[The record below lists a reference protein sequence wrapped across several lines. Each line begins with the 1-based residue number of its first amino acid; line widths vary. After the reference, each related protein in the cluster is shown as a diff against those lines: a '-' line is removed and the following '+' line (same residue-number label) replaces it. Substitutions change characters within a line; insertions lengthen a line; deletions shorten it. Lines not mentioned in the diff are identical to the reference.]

1 MAALRIP
8 NITLPGA
15 LLSTRLHIH
24 AGIRLQRS
32 VLASAGKG
40 RRGGSSS
47 DGGGNGAGRGKTGRT
62 KQEPGRGGDSSA
74 DTITEDVEVFN
85 INTGWNIDALS
96 GSEAS
101 ELLDGFEGGWS
112 VESFEEDEDE
122 NEEDFSDEDEEDL
135 DFEDEDDSD
144 DDDDTVLSTSGASKK
159 GTSTSKKQPAGDSV
173 IGATTKAERD
183 LLATLPAHMVKRLNE
198 MQNEADEEASRL
210 APSNQRK
217 VSARQK
223 THRRLKIV
231 AGYAA
236 GIRILSPQGDQTRPM
251 MEMVRGA
258 VFSMIASLHGCP
270 GGMPEGT
277 RWLDLFAGT
286 GAVGI
291 EALSR
296 GCSEAHFVELSP
308 WVASNCLQ
316 PNLEKC
322 GVEGESI
329 VHTTRAEDFLK
340 RSATVPRFAGG
351 AFDFISVC
359 PPYEAVSYPEL
370 YELLENSPLVHDT
383 SIIVVEYPKK
393 VVHEIR
399 DRIGPLVKL
408 RDRKYGRTLV
418 AIYGPDDGEND
429 YEEDEYDS
437 RSDSADEE

>member
-1 MAALRIP
+1 MAALRIRCFTSP
-8 NITLPGA
+8 SA
-15 LLSTRLHIH
+15 LLSSRPYIH
-24 AGIRLQRS
+24 TEPYAQRS
-32 VLASAGKG
+32 VLVSAGKG
-40 RRGGSSS
+40 RRGGSSN
-47 DGGGNGAGRGKTGRT
+47 GGGGRGSRSNRT
-62 KQEPGRGGDSSA
+62 KQDFGGSG

-96 GSEAS
+96 GSDAS
-101 ELLDGFEGGWS
+101 DLLDSFEGGWS
-112 VESFEEDEDE
+112 VESFEDEGE
-122 NEEDFSDEDEEDL
+122 NEEGFSDDEDDNAEK
-135 DFEDEDDSD
+135 DFDSVEAFLEDDSD
-144 DDDDTVLSTSGASKK
+144 DEDSILSTSS
-159 GTSTSKKQPAGDSV
+159 STSKKASAKKQKQAGDSN
-173 IGATTKAERD
+173 GTKAERD
-183 LLATLPAHMVKRLNE
+183 LLASLPAHMVKRLNE
-198 MQNEADEEASRL
+198 LQNEADEEASRL
-210 APSNQRK
+210 APNSQRK
-217 VSARQK
+217 SAARQK

-316 PNLEKC
+316 ANIEKC

-340 RSATVPRFAGG
+340 RAATVPRFAGG

-359 PPYEAVSYPEL
+359 PPYESVSYTEL
-370 YELLENSPLVHDT
+370 YDLLEESPLVHDT

-399 DRIGPLVKL
+399 DRIGPLTKL

-418 AIYGPDDGEND
+418 AIYGPGDDEDYEDGSDTGSDGE
-429 YEEDEYDS
+429 
-437 RSDSADEE
+437 

>member
-1 MAALRIP
+1 L
-8 NITLPGA
+8 
-15 LLSTRLHIH
+15 
-24 AGIRLQRS
+24 
-32 VLASAGKG
+32 
-40 RRGGSSS
+40 GGSS
-47 DGGGNGAGRGKTGRT
+47 DI
-62 KQEPGRGGDSSA
+62 
-74 DTITEDVEVFN
+74 ITEDVEVFN

-96 GSEAS
+96 GSDAS
-101 ELLDGFEGGWS
+101 DLLDSFDGGWS
-112 VESFEEDEDE
+112 VESFGDEDD
-122 NEEDFSDEDEEDL
+122 NEEDFSDDEEK
-135 DFEDEDDSD
+135 DFDSVEAFLEDDSD
-144 DDDDTVLSTSGASKK
+144 DEDSVLSTSSSTSSKVTVRKQKHAGASN
-159 GTSTSKKQPAGDSV
+159 G
-173 IGATTKAERD
+173 TKAERD
-183 LLATLPAHMVKRLNE
+183 LLASLPAHMVKRLNE

-210 APSNQRK
+210 APNSQRK
-217 VSARQK
+217 TAARQK

-316 PNLEKC
+316 PNIEKC

-340 RSATVPRFAGG
+340 RAATMPRFGGG

-359 PPYEAVSYPEL
+359 PPYEAVSYTEL
-370 YELLENSPLVHDT
+370 YDLLEESPLVHDT

-393 VVHEIR
+393 VVKEIR
-399 DRIGPLVKL
+399 DRIGPLTKL
-408 RDRKYGRTLV
+408 RDRRYGRTLI
-418 AIYGPDDGEND
+418 AIYGPGDDED
-429 YEEDEYDS
+429 YEDDS
-437 RSDSADEE
+437 DTGSNYEE

>member
-8 NITLPGA
+8 CVAIPGA
-15 LLSTRLHIH
+15 LLLARPRIYADVLS
-24 AGIRLQRS
+24 QRR
-32 VLASAGKG
+32 VRASAGRGG
-40 RRGGSSS
+40 RGGGSRGGGGGGGGRGRGGSR
-47 DGGGNGAGRGKTGRT
+47 N
-62 KQEPGRGGDSSA
+62 KQDSGSTE
-74 DTITEDVEVFN
+74 TISEDVEVFN

-96 GSEAS
+96 AS
-101 ELLDGFEGGWS
+101 DASDLLDSFEGGWS
-112 VESFEEDEDE
+112 VESFEED
-122 NEEDFSDEDEEDL
+122 NEEDFSDEE
-135 DFEDEDDSD
+135 D
-144 DDDDTVLSTSGASKK
+144 DDDDEAFESVEAFLQAGSDDEEDDVILPSSKK
-159 GTSTSKKQPAGDSV
+159 ADKKLKKAAG
-173 IGATTKAERD
+173 GGTKAEKD
-183 LLATLPAHMVKRLNE
+183 LLASLPDHMVKRLNE
-198 MQNEADEEASRL
+198 LQNEADEEASRL
-210 APSNQRK
+210 NPNTQRK
-217 VSARQK
+217 AAARQK

-231 AGYAA
+231 SGYAA

-258 VFSMIASLHGCP
+258 VFSMIASLHNCP

-308 WVASNCLQ
+308 WVVSNCLQ

-340 RSATVPRFAGG
+340 RAATVPRFAGG

-359 PPYEAVSYPEL
+359 PPYEAVSYTEL
-370 YELLENSPLVHDT
+370 YDLLEESPLIHDT

-393 VVHEIR
+393 VIHEIR

-408 RDRKYGRTLV
+408 RDRKYGRTYIALY
-418 AIYGPDDGEND
+418 ASGEDDE
-429 YEEDEYDS
+429 EYDS
-437 RSDSADEE
+437 DDE